1 MFRKKWQTK
10 HRIKKLANL
19 NLKIISNKQLDHL
32 KFMPILN
39 YFLKYLQISDHIP
52 CCFAYK
58 VVCIDYK
65 FVKPAVLYRGKHAVN
80 RFIEVILEEYDYFK
94 N

>member
-1 MFRKKWQTK
+1 M
-10 HRIKKLANL
+10 
-19 NLKIISNKQLDHL
+19 
-32 KFMPILN
+32 
-39 YFLKYLQISDHIP
+39 QISDHIP

-80 RFIEVILEEYDYFK
+80 KFIEVILEEYDYFK
-94 N
+94 NWSKNIIIKACHVEDKRRFPSSNKCWICNKLFTDKE